1 MVDVGFPV
9 LLVRL
14 KSAFLIELGRPFD
27 HNGRRFGHRTR
38 KNKTMFR
45 NNVAYLFLVAFFLF
59 IIIDNCMAIDCFK
72 CQSYGGANPWC
83 EDPFHHNFSASILHT
98 SCMAG
103 RKGRDGMYPA
113 TACIKLSGRFED
125 NDETMIIR
133 DCALDSGSLTADTE
147 LVRMSHCGG
156 FYFDGR
162 YVRGCVQSCAEDACN
177 GSIRYQATLLQVFL
191 LFTIHIILN

>member
-59 IIIDNCMAIDCFK
+59 IIIDSKLNLMLYQSLMTNEQLIFNIDCMAIDCFK

-83 EDPFHHNFSASILHT
+83 EDPFHHNFSVSILHT

-113 TACIKLSGRFED
+113 TACIKLSGRFG
-125 NDETMIIR
+125 MY
-133 DCALDSGSLTADTE
+133 
-147 LVRMSHCGG
+147 H
-156 FYFDGR
+156 Y
-162 YVRGCVQSCAEDACN
+162 Y
-177 GSIRYQATLLQVFL
+177 
-191 LFTIHIILN
+191 